1 MRKGFIEIVSDGMF
15 KKAKWGDNIFIA
27 RIFLF
32 FLEVASILVQ
42 ASNPSEIFLCLFPQ
56 QVHYF

>member
-15 KKAKWGDNIFIA
+15 KKAKWGENIFTA

-42 ASNPSEIFLCLFPQ
+42 ASNTS
-56 QVHYF
+56 